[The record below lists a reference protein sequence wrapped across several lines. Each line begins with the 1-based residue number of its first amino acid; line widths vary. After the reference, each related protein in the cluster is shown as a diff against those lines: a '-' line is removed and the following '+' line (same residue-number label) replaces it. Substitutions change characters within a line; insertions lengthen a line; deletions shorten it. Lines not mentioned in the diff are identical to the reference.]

1 LKKIK
6 YFNKINA
13 LQINCYNS
21 FFNLSNNTEL
31 STVSSFLKY
40 GLKHIPNSGDLTNT
54 ELLHTFS
61 KFKHKLLWQSYHS
74 NCLSS
79 DHLNFQEEIETDNY
93 NKKLKNRFTDY
104 HKFPKY
110 LYPHLNKTLLTQL
123 KQLKEATVRYSKRF
137 PPDPKIDNL
146 LTQIL
151 NIKEEYPEIIFKP
164 ADKNIGTV
172 AMTLTQYDKLVMDH
186 LNNTDNYAFISNHEK
201 SLFIFEKVKKRLNT
215 LLDEDKTNNNIL
227 FTSSEYKF
235 IKSFNNPTIPHF
247 YVLPKLHK
255 GLDNLKGRPICSSL
269 NWFTTPIAVILEIRL
284 QQYIKENLIH
294 SIKNSISTVKD
305 IEILNSMNL
314 SNITL
319 ATGDVESLYPNIKI
333 IELLD
338 VFLKN
343 PEISYLE
350 PLVRFITRNNFVQY
364 CKKVYLQLKGIAMG
378 SNAAVALAE
387 IYMFTIY
394 DKIIHSLMHSRFSKL
409 IYFKRYIDD
418 YFLILQNCNHDDFK
432 LFTDMLPNN
441 LKINWECPKLNVEF
455 LDININ
461 FLRDQLETS
470 VHQKSLNK
478 YLYITPHSM
487 HTKHTFAGFIK
498 GELIRY
504 ARLSSNI
511 YKYLNLKTIFYERL
525 RNRGFAHAFL
535 IPIFKRVNWTIRF
548 EKNYKKHP
556 KTIAFVIPH
565 TYRAGINSLK
575 NEFYRISSSI
585 KIWNQNLKFHNLRF
599 VNSRRNNIAGYLTPT
614 KLTEKQILFL
624 EKSNATR

>member
-1 LKKIK
+1 M
-6 YFNKINA
+6 N
-13 LQINCYNS
+13 INCSNS
-21 FFNLSNNTEL
+21 FFNLTNNKKL
-31 STVSSFLKY
+31 SSVSSLLKY

-54 ELLHTFS
+54 ELIYAFT
-61 KFKHKLLWQSYHS
+61 KFKHKTFWQSYHTHYNS
-74 NCLSS
+74 NYN
-79 DHLNFQEEIETDNY
+79 DDDAVDINNF
-93 NKKLKNRFTDY
+93 NKKLKNRFVDY
-104 HKFPKY
+104 SKFPKY
-110 LYPHLNKTLLTQL
+110 LYTNLNKTLINQMQQL
-123 KQLKEATVRYSKRF
+123 KQATIRYLSRF
-137 PPDPKIDNL
+137 PPNTKLDNL
-146 LTQIL
+146 LKEIL
-151 NIKEEYPEIIFKP
+151 KIKEEYSEIIFKP

-172 AMTLTQYDKLVMDH
+172 AMTLHHYDELVMDH
-186 LNNTDNYAFISNHEK
+186 LNNTSNYCFIANHDQ
-201 SLFIFEKVKKRLNT
+201 SLFIFQTVKNRLKT
-215 LLDEDKTNNNIL
+215 LLNISGNDNNIQ
-227 FTSSEYKF
+227 FTQSEFKF
-235 IKSFNNPTIPHF
+235 INSFKNPTIPHF

-255 GLDNLKGRPICSSL
+255 GMDNIKGRPICSSL
-269 NWFTTPIAVILEIRL
+269 NWFTTPIAVILDIRL
-284 QQYIKENLIH
+284 QEFIQHNLSH

-314 SNITL
+314 NNITL

-343 PEISYLE
+343 PDISYLE

-364 CKKVYLQLKGIAMG
+364 CNKVYLQLKGVAMG

-387 IYMFTIY
+387 IYMFHIY
-394 DKIIHSLMHSRFSKL
+394 DKIIHNLMHSSFSKL

-418 YFLILQNCNHDDFK
+418 YFLILQNCNQNDFK
-432 LFTDMLPNN
+432 LFIDMLPNN

-455 LDININ
+455 LDINIS
-461 FLRDQLETS
+461 FLRDQFETS
-470 VHQKSLNK
+470 IHQKSLNK

-525 RNRGFAHAFL
+525 RKRGFAHAFL

-548 EKNYKKHP
+548 EHNYKKYS

-585 KIWNQNLKFHNLRF
+585 KIWNQNLKSHNFRF
-599 VNSRRNNIAGYLTPT
+599 VNSRRNNIA
-614 KLTEKQILFL
+614 
-624 EKSNATR
+624 